1 MQKWLDDKDILTHS
15 THNDG
20 KSVNKLEDEY
30 NNSYH
35 YSICE

>member
-1 MQKWLDDKDILTHS
+1 MQKWLDNDILTHS
-15 THNDG
+15 TYNGG

-35 YSICE
+35 YSIFE